1 MNFNDGTTKL
11 DLDKSK
17 TAVDASHEDP
27 DMVDDAATEG
37 EKVDNAAMESAQRA
51 TNRIHADE
59 QEIPGSTL
67 FTK

>member
-11 DLDKSK
+11 DLNKSK
-17 TAVDASHEDP
+17 TAVDAASEDP
-27 DMVDDAATEG
+27 NVVDGATTEA

>member
-11 DLDKSK
+11 DLNKTN
-17 TAVDASHEDP
+17 TAVDASN
-27 DMVDDAATEG
+27 VEG
-37 EKVDNAAMESAQRA
+37 ESDDPESKKIDQVAMEGARRA